1 MSEFDE
7 QPADGISRR
16 TVTKAMAWAV
26 PVIAIAAPA
35 PAFAVSGGILE
46 FAGVGCKLP
55 GNSNSIY
62 KGYAFL
68 LSVTND
74 TNNAVTLN
82 IVSITL
88 DGNDLGSVRSVNLD
102 NGNIQNNPFLIPAD
116 TSAPNVA
123 LLTEFAP
130 NSQNGILE
138 VTYTVNGGAEQ
149 TITVTVP
156 SAPPLNGASC
166 SAFTP
171 AQKVTINQA
180 AGGVPAW
187 APNTAYEIGNT
198 VSVAGG
204 FLTAI
209 VAGTSG
215 GTEPVLP
222 PASQGTVVDGTVTWQ
237 RP

>member
-7 QPADGISRR
+7 QPEGGISRR

-68 LSVTND
+68 LSVTNN
-74 TNNAVTLN
+74 TNAAVT
-82 IVSITL
+82 IDVQSITL
-88 DGNDLGSVRSVNLD
+88 DGNSLGQIRSVNLD
-102 NGNIQNNPFLIPAD
+102 TGNIQGDPFLVPAD
-116 TSAPNVA
+116 FSAPNVA

-138 VTYTVNGGAEQ
+138 VKYTINGGAVQ
-149 TITVTVP
+149 TITVSVP
-156 SAPPLNGASC
+156 SAPPINGASC
-166 SAFTP
+166 DAFTT
-171 AQKVTINQA
+171 AQKITINQSI
-180 AGGVPAW
+180 GGVPAW
-187 APNTAYEIGNT
+187 TPTTAYEIGDT

-222 PASQGTVVDGTVTWQ
+222 AAPQGTVVDGTVTWQ